1 MKTIFIPAKRRLEF
15 DEGKIREIS
24 EKLPEKIAVAYS
36 IQYKDLAYEIKKML
50 SNNHKVTNLTQV
62 LGCSKPVFSKNTQ
75 AILLLTDGKFHAVS
89 LAFET
94 KLPVY
99 VFTNN
104 NLEKVSEKD
113 VELLE
118 KKQKASKLKFLNA
131 ENVGILISVKPGQE
145 NLKEIF
151 DLKKQLKYKKSYL
164 FICNNI
170 NAAEFENFQI
180 DSWVNTACPRLD
192 MNTQNIINISDVKT
206 V

>member
-15 DEGKIREIS
+15 DEGKVREIS
-24 EKLPEKIAVAYS
+24 KKLPDKIAVAYS

-50 SNNHKVTNLTQV
+50 STNHKITNLTQV
-62 LGCSKPVFSKNTQ
+62 LGCSKPAFSKNTQ

-99 VFTNN
+99 IFSNN
-104 NLEKVSEKD
+104 NLEKASEKD
-113 VELLE
+113 VESLE

-131 ENVGILISVKPGQE
+131 ENVGILISIKPGQE
-145 NLKEIF
+145 NIKKVF
-151 DLKKQLKYKKSYL
+151 DLKKRFKSKKSYL
-164 FICNNI
+164 FIGNDI

-192 MNTQNIINISDVKT
+192 MNAQNIINISDVKT